1 MIKEN
6 KIPNNRTNKQVKD
19 VHKIYIQI
27 SIVFLYIANEH
38 FRNKI
43 KKTVPYAIVLYK

>member
-6 KIPNNRTNKQVKD
+6 KIPNNRTNKQVKEA
-19 VHKIYIQI
+19 HKIYIQI
-27 SIVFLYIANEH
+27 SIVFLYTANEH

-43 KKTVPYAIVLYK
+43 RKSVP